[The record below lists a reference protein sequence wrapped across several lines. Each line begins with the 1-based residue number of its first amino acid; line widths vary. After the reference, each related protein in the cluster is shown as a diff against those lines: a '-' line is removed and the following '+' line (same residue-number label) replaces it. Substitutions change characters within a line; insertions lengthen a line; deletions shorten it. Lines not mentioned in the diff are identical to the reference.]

1 MIQVK
6 RELSK
11 EKSPKTLEEVV
22 KEQSQEIANLKQAL
36 DDVILNGGAS

>member
-1 MIQVK
+1 MIQTK
-6 RELSK
+6 RELPK
-11 EKSPKTLEEVV
+11 ETEKTLEEVV

>member
-1 MIQVK
+1 MIQTK
-6 RELSK
+6 RESPK
-11 EKSPKTLEEVV
+11 EKAEKTLEEVV